1 MTSRLPVPSGMRA
14 TAVDLRREFEN
25 PCPAMKTVASR
36 RSRGVYKL
44 NRRPSEPSST
54 DARGRL
60 VRAVGMAQT
69 FLSES
74 EVDELVALYHE
85 GLSLSELGERFRVHH
100 RTAAAHL
107 VRRSVPMRAKGLS
120 DVQVPE
126 AVRLYEDGMT
136 LMEVGLIYDVSQGAV
151 RRAVA
156 AEGVTIRLRGRRS
169 AS

>member
-1 MTSRLPVPSGMRA
+1 MLRTCQRFSWQGPSLVRG
-14 TAVDLRREFEN
+14 VDLRREFEN

-36 RSRGVYKL
+36 SSRGVYKL

-107 VRRSVPMRAKGLS
+107 GL
-120 DVQVPE
+120 
-126 AVRLYEDGMT
+126 LHG
-136 LMEVGLIYDVSQGAV
+136 
-151 RRAVA
+151 
-156 AEGVTIRLRGRRS
+156 
-169 AS
+169 